1 MSNKKDDESKSEKTK
16 VVYDF
21 ESDKSKGLFEGVKA
35 KSLTDKDIEHALN
48 RSLEKNVD
56 DETEDEEAQGGL
68 FGKIIKTLLATV
80 VLAAIGLGV
89 WAVNSSFF
97 YINHVYINDGTRVS
111 SGDLKPIFS
120 GDIGTNIFLVNTESL
135 KFRVR
140 QNPYI
145 SDVTIKKEYPDTLI
159 VSFSER
165 TPNSLIKDPS
175 GDLIVDKSGY
185 ILSPEEDE
193 SYDELLLIQSFL
205 SKKYSV
211 GETLSRNRW
220 NKIQKYLVFNASS
233 R

>member
-1 MSNKKDDESKSEKTK
+1 MFQGGERSMSNKKDDEAKSEKTK
-16 VVYDF
+16 AVYDF
-21 ESDKSKGLFEGVKA
+21 ESDKSKGLFEGVNA
-35 KSLTDKDIEHALN
+35 KGLTDKDIENALN

-56 DETEDEEAQGGL
+56 DETEDDEEEEEQGGL
-68 FGKIIKTLLATV
+68 FGKILKTLFAAVILAV
-80 VLAAIGLGV
+80 IGLAI

-97 YINHVYINDGTRVS
+97 YISHVYINDGTRVS
-111 SGDLKPIFS
+111 SGDLMPIFS

-159 VSFSER
+159 VSFTER

-185 ILSPEEDE
+185 ILKPEDGEG
-193 SYDELLLIQSFL
+193 YDNLLVMNSFL
-205 SKKYSV
+205 SKDYLV
-211 GETLSRNRW
+211 GETLSRN
-220 NKIQKYLVFNASS
+220 
-233 R
+233 